1 MDSLREAAWLVRHS
15 LTMKQ
20 NRNTN
25 PSARELQIALLLGV
39 ILVSGTFST
48 ARAQTDSTDLLFAA
62 DPVRQYSIVFHD
74 TAWRSLLQTFWEKD
88 SGYLPARFTDGV
100 LVLDSVG
107 VRYKGNSSFTLSGN
121 NPKKPLKI
129 KFNEFRD
136 QTYHGTKTLNFSNGI
151 GDPTLLREKIGYD
164 IARKLG
170 PAPRANFA
178 TISLDGRT
186 LGLYT
191 QVEQAD
197 KTFLKRWFADAKGNL
212 FKAGDDGAS
221 LSSLGTDPAIYA
233 NSGDYE
239 LKTNET
245 VADWSGFARFVEFL
259 NIPTDEVF
267 CADRAR
273 FLDDENLARF
283 LAFNA
288 VLSNFD
294 SYNGSGRN
302 WYAYQVDSLGA
313 MRMIPWDLNQSFG
326 AYGGASSA
334 LSIPIDTVQALMTSR
349 PLFRRMLRCEP
360 LRQRFYAWAKRLAE
374 VEASADSILASVLV
388 DSARIV
394 SFVEADSNKFYPT
407 SAWRTNLRS
416 NHRATEGLI
425 PGLVSFATSRNATV
439 LAQIA
444 GLPEGSL
451 AVGRDLE
458 NSSPWRLTW
467 RDHTASLVG
476 LETLGSG
483 SVRWRTLDGREAGR
497 LAFSAG
503 TSSLVLPL
511 PRGAVVVDVRT
522 AAHSRS
528 ILVLNTRK

>member
-1 MDSLREAAWLVRHS
+1 MHSLHEAPSLVRHS
-15 LTMKQ
+15 QPMKQ
-20 NRNTN
+20 NRNTDPAVSRN
-25 PSARELQIALLLGV
+25 GTALVLVLLLA
-39 ILVSGTFST
+39 SGGIFG
-48 ARAQTDSTDLLFAA
+48 ARAQSDSTDILFAA
-62 DPVRQYSIVFHD
+62 DPVRNYSIVFHD
-74 TAWRSLLQTFWEKD
+74 SAWRTLLQSFWEKD

-107 VRYKGNSSFTLSGN
+107 VRYKGNSSFTLAGN

-129 KFNEFRD
+129 KFNEFRN
-136 QTYHGTKTLNFSNGI
+136 QTYYGIKTLNFSNGI

-178 TISLDGRT
+178 TISLDGQP

-197 KTFLKRWFADAKGNL
+197 KTFLKRWFTDAKGNL

-221 LSSLGTDPAIYA
+221 LASLGTDPALYA

-239 LKTNET
+239 LKTNESE
-245 VADWSGFARFVEFL
+245 ADWTGFARFVDFL
-259 NIPTDEVF
+259 NTPTDETF
-267 CADRAR
+267 CAERSR
-273 FLDDENLARF
+273 FLDDENLAKF

-288 VLSNFD
+288 VLSSFD

-302 WYAYQVDSLGA
+302 WYAYQVDSVGA
-313 MRMIPWDLNQSFG
+313 MRMIPWDLNQAFG

-334 LSIPIDTVQALMTSR
+334 LSIRVDTVQAPMATR
-349 PLFRRMLRCEP
+349 PLFRRMLRCAP
-360 LRQRFYAWAKRLAE
+360 LRQRFYAWAKRLAD
-374 VEASADSILASVLV
+374 VEASADSVLAMVVL
-388 DSARIV
+388 DSARIA

-407 SAWRTNLRS
+407 SAWKTNLRA

-425 PGLVSFATSRNATV
+425 PGLVSFSTSRNATV

-444 GLPEGSL
+444 ALPEGSL
-451 AVGRDLE
+451 AVGRDLGDL
-458 NSSPWRLTW
+458 SPWRLV
-467 RDHTASLVG
+467 RGDPASRLVG
-476 LETLGSG
+476 LESLGAG
-483 SVRWRTLDGREAGR
+483 TVRWRRLDGREAGG
-497 LAFSAG
+497 LDFPAG
-503 TSSLVLPL
+503 TSSVALPL
-511 PRGAVVVDVRT
+511 PRGAVVLDVRT
-522 AAHSRS
+522 STQSRS

>member
-1 MDSLREAAWLVRHS
+1 
-15 LTMKQ
+15 MKQ
-20 NRNTN
+20 KRNTGSFASRSRN
-25 PSARELQIALLLGV
+25 ALVLTAILLPGV
-39 ILVSGTFST
+39 TSNLW
-48 ARAQTDSTDLLFAA
+48 AQSDSTDLLFAA
-62 DPVRQYSIVFHD
+62 HPVRHYSIVFHD
-74 TAWRSLLQTFWEKD
+74 SAWRTLLQSFWEKD
-88 SGYLPARFTDGV
+88 SGYLPARFTDGNI
-100 LVLDSVG
+100 VLDSVG
-107 VRYKGNSSFTLSGN
+107 VRYKGNSSFTLAGN

-129 KFNEFRD
+129 KFNEFRN
-136 QTYHGTKTLNFSNGI
+136 QTYYGIKTLNFSNGI

-178 TISLDGRT
+178 TISLDSQSV
-186 LGLYT
+186 GLYT

-221 LSSLGTDPAIYA
+221 LSSLGADPSLYA

-245 VADWSGFARFVEFL
+245 EADWTGFARFVDFL
-259 NIPTDEVF
+259 NSNTDEGF

-273 FLDDENLARF
+273 FLDDENLAKF

-288 VLSNFD
+288 VLSSFD

-313 MRMIPWDLNQSFG
+313 MRMVPWDLNQAFG

-334 LSIPIDTVQALMTSR
+334 LSIRIDTVQAPMASR

-360 LRQRFYAWAKRLAE
+360 MRQRFYVWAKRLAE
-374 VEASADSILASVLV
+374 VEASADSILAMMLV
-388 DSARIV
+388 DSARIA

-407 SAWRTNLRS
+407 SAWKTNLRS
-416 NHRATEGLI
+416 NYRATEGLI

-444 GLPEGSL
+444 ALPEGSL
-451 AVGRDLE
+451 SVERDPSTPVAWRVEWRGR
-458 NSSPWRLTW
+458 
-467 RDHTASLVG
+467 TANLVG
-476 LETLGSG
+476 LQSLGAG
-483 SVRWRTLDGREAGR
+483 SVRWRTVDGREAG
-497 LAFSAG
+497 LLEFSAG
-503 TSSLVLPL
+503 TVSLGLSL
-511 PRGAVVVDVRT
+511 PRGAVVVDVST
-522 AAHSRS
+522 ATHSRS